1 MTQAEKKMKRYVNA
15 IERRL
20 NLPLEVKAR
29 VMSDFGSS
37 ISARREAGQT
47 DEEIYAEL
55 GDPKKVAAEL
65 NEQMQ
70 EFAYRKSPWRF
81 VFAVFGIYFGIKL
94 LGIVYVLIFSA
105 AMAIYAKMPNMA
117 SSVGVIGGA
126 DGPTAIFVTTSTN
139 WLTFLLEVGL
149 TAAVVG
155 LCIWGYRRLCECR
168 KK

>member
-20 NLPLEVKAR
+20 NLPPEVKAR

-37 ISARREAGQT
+37 IAARREAGQT

-81 VFAVFGIYFGIKL
+81 AFAVVGIYFGIKL
-94 LGIVYVLIFSA
+94 LGIVYVLIFAA
-105 AMAIYAKMPNMA
+105 AMAIYANMPNMA
-117 SSVGVIGGA
+117 CSVGVIGGA

-149 TAAVVG
+149 TAVVVG
-155 LCIWGYRRLCECR
+155 LCIWGYRRLCKC
-168 KK
+168 KKK